1 MQQVIVPLSYRFHMM
16 AGLRGGTPAT
26 CEAAGVVYDPILP
39 RPLPTEDYLPAAF
52 EQAVVVE
59 DYSDIL
65 HR

>member
-1 MQQVIVPLSYRFHMM
+1 MM
-16 AGLRGGTPAT
+16 AGLRGGTPAI